1 MCRIQSGSAPPR
13 PRNKRRCPLQPAESL
28 LARARAPPAARSDSV
43 DVRARRPSPL
53 LPAGPCS
60 ATPPA
65 LRLLPCAPLDVGRK
79 DRFPL
84 GTRLREDRARVV
96 NAARARSPFPGT
108 PVAVTWDPR
117 LKTALKQRERRRCS
131 SSRRRSAHRD
141 KLGAPFSPPPPP
153 PPRPSP
159 PSPPPSISRRRPS
172 DGPRA
177 PRSGRSPAPRR
188 CPPLAAAPLVAAASP
203 VNPAVRTTA
212 ATASRLAAAATA
224 LPLAAERCLAS
235 LSPSRSR
242 LPAVVRTACAHSLL
256 LCTLTAPPAPPRMQ
270 LGACSSSCLLSAL
283 APPRARGRDV
293 CSEAT
298 VGRCPTVLGFF
309 HIDMRGT
316 AGGALLV
323 SACST
328 RVYRPDQ

>member
-1 MCRIQSGSAPPR
+1 VCRRNTKWIRPFVRPPR
-13 PRNKRRCPLQPAESL
+13 PPRNKRRCPLQPAESL

-96 NAARARSPFPGT
+96 NAARARSLFPGT

-117 LKTALKQRERRRCS
+117 LKTSLKQRERRRCS

-172 DGPRA
+172 DGAGASLWSLAGASPLPPSRR
-177 PRSGRSPAPRR
+177 RSARGRRLPCQSRRPHNRCHRLAPRR
-188 CPPLAAAPLVAAASP
+188 RRHRPL
-203 VNPAVRTTA
+203 
-212 ATASRLAAAATA
+212 
-224 LPLAAERCLAS
+224 
-235 LSPSRSR
+235 
-242 LPAVVRTACAHSLL
+242 
-256 LCTLTAPPAPPRMQ
+256 PR
-270 LGACSSSCLLSAL
+270 
-283 APPRARGRDV
+283 R
-293 CSEAT
+293 
-298 VGRCPTVLGFF
+298 
-309 HIDMRGT
+309 
-316 AGGALLV
+316 
-323 SACST
+323 
-328 RVYRPDQ
+328 

>member
-1 MCRIQSGSAPPR
+1 MLLLFVTVVTVVQRSASRKCQKTRVKPENTWGFPGIFGYYPHCGRWRDRRGSLPGLPYCCSAGLTLATVVGEPHCCSVVTVNTSNTVQLPTLNSSTP
-13 PRNKRRCPLQPAESL
+13 PRNKCRCPLQPAESL

-117 LKTALKQRERRRCS
+117 LKTSLKQRERRRCS

-141 KLGAPFSPPPPP
+141 KLGA
-153 PPRPSP
+153 
-159 PSPPPSISRRRPS
+159 
-172 DGPRA
+172 A
-177 PRSGRSPAPRR
+177 V
-188 CPPLAAAPLVAAASP
+188 LAAAAAAAASP
-203 VNPAVRTTA
+203 LASVTA
-212 ATASRLAAAATA
+212 ALHLAAA
-224 LPLAAERCLAS
+224 S
-235 LSPSRSR
+235 L
-242 LPAVVRTACAHSLL
+242 
-256 LCTLTAPPAPPRMQ
+256 
-270 LGACSSSCLLSAL
+270 
-283 APPRARGRDV
+283 
-293 CSEAT
+293 
-298 VGRCPTVLGFF
+298 
-309 HIDMRGT
+309 
-316 AGGALLV
+316 
-323 SACST
+323 
-328 RVYRPDQ
+328 